1 MAVTVSYTHTNTSL
15 SQTTHTPLCLHE
27 YTGMAV
33 TVSYTHTNT
42 SLSQTTH
49 THHYVSNYEM
59 SNQY

>member
-1 MAVTVSYTHTNTSL
+1 
-15 SQTTHTPLCLHE
+15 
-27 YTGMAV
+27 
-33 TVSYTHTNT
+33 VSYTHTNT